1 METPGAPKAPASHHV
16 ACCIL
21 AGTAALVVLGL
32 QPVLYGAYVHEGTIP
47 DYRLGLLS
55 AAELFA
61 IAAGSAV
68 AVKLLRSLPVLP
80 VALMGIALLCLGNM
94 LEAGHGHMLTLFGFR
109 AIAGSGA
116 GLLVGLA
123 ASAIARTNRIGFW
136 AGSFLFG
143 QALTQYGVVRW
154 FAAYLPAADSM
165 AVQLSLAMA
174 GAAVLLVLPFLP
186 ARIHAAVSGD
196 APRVLPPTGR
206 GLVGLAAMFF
216 CVGGT
221 GGIWGYMELWLHSEG
236 VPQPQ
241 ALHMLSIALLG
252 QTIGA
257 AAGAMLADGR
267 WAWLRL
273 FVLILALAGSVAGW
287 MASPASLML
296 ALAFGVIFTLAA
308 PAFSTLLHQIDPDR
322 RAVPYAATAQLA
334 GISIM
339 PTIAGETLAAQGLSL
354 VILACLCAIAFS
366 AALVATQIPWLLGQS
381 AKPMVP
387 RSVG

>member
-1 METPGAPKAPASHHV
+1 MEAPVAPLPPASRHV
-16 ACCIL
+16 ASCIL

-32 QPVLYGAYVHEGTIP
+32 QPMLYGAYVHEGTIP

-61 IAAGSAV
+61 IAAGSAFGV
-68 AVKLLRSLPVLP
+68 RLLRQWAVMP
-80 VALMGIALLCLGNM
+80 VALMGIALLCLGNT
-94 LEAGHGHMLTLFGFR
+94 LEAGPGNTLSLFACR
-109 AIAGSGA
+109 MIAGSGA

-123 ASAIARTNRIGFW
+123 AAAIAQTNRIGFW

-143 QALTQYGVVRW
+143 QALTQYAVVRW
-154 FAAYLPAADSM
+154 FAAFLPTADST
-165 AVQLSLAMA
+165 AVQWSLAIA
-174 GAAVLLVLPFLP
+174 GAAVVLVLPFLP
-186 ARIHAAVSGD
+186 ARLHAPVADD
-196 APRVLPPTGR
+196 APRVMPPTGR
-206 GLVGLAAMFF
+206 GLIGLAAMFF

-236 VPQPQ
+236 VPQ
-241 ALHMLSIALLG
+241 ADSLHMLSTALLG

-273 FVLILALAGSVAGW
+273 FCLILALAASVAGW
-287 MASPASLML
+287 MMAPASLLL

-308 PAFSTLLHQIDPDR
+308 PAFSTLLHQLDPER
-322 RAVPYAATAQLA
+322 RAVPFGATAQLA

-339 PTIAGETLAAQGLSL
+339 PTIAGETLAGRGLSL
-354 VILACLCAIAFS
+354 VILACLGAIILS
-366 AALVATQIPWLLGQS
+366 AALVATQIPWLLGRS
-381 AKPMVP
+381 AAPELP
-387 RSVG
+387 RSA